1 MKPGGRWSLEVQI
14 HPSDIRKRVRYLFL
28 SRLQITL
35 WTLPVLLYLLA
46 LALAAAVAPGVVN
59 GLMNRQEYKLLAAE
73 RSRQG
78 ERLQVL
84 VRHMDELDRRVA
96 DLGLRMDKV
105 ALAYALPPSRSSQPS
120 RPPSQAVPAARVPVP
135 RSIYAGAVER
145 GDRLRGR
152 VRDHLRDVDVDLRRV
167 RDFESA
173 HPEQVRTTPSVCPLR
188 GQDFVLIS
196 SFGNR
201 RSPFTKE
208 FEFHAG
214 VDLAAPVG
222 TPVYATAD
230 GVVAF
235 AGQYPL
241 ARNPGWW
248 RFGNLVMVDNGDG
261 FVTIFGHADRVEV
274 RAGQAVR
281 RGDRLAT
288 VGSSGWSTSPHLHY
302 EIRRKDADGVFRPID
317 PLLYILDHRWPG
329 DERLVLGFRN
339 GAPSARPIQS
349 FEPLPPSGQSRRRNP

>member
-1 MKPGGRWSLEVQI
+1 MKPGERWRLEVQI

-28 SRLQITL
+28 SRRQITGWL
-35 WTLPVLLYLLA
+35 LPVLLYLLA

-59 GLMNRQEYKLLAAE
+59 GLTNREEYKLLAAE

-78 ERLQVL
+78 ERLQAL
-84 VRHMDELDRRVA
+84 LGRMSELDRRVA
-96 DLGLRMDKV
+96 ELNLRMDKV
-105 ALAYALPPSRSSQPS
+105 FLAYALSPAQPPPQT
-120 RPPSQAVPAARVPVP
+120 VPASRVPVP
-135 RSIYAGAVER
+135 RSIYAGSIEQ

-152 VRDHLRDVDVDLRRV
+152 IRDRLRDADMDLRQV
-167 RDFESA
+167 SEFERA
-173 HPEQVRTTPSVCPLR
+173 HPEQVRTTPSACPLH
-188 GQDFVLIS
+188 GEDFVLIS

-208 FEFHAG
+208 LELHAG

-230 GVVAF
+230 GVVSF

-241 ARNPGWW
+241 ARSPGWW
-248 RFGNLVMVDNGDG
+248 RYGNLVLIDNGDE

-302 EIRRKDADGVFRPID
+302 EVRRKGADGVFRPID
-317 PLLYILDHRWPG
+317 PLLFILDHHWPN
-329 DERLVLGFRN
+329 DERLLLNARN
-339 GAPSARPIQS
+339 ARPVQG
-349 FEPLPPSGQSRRRNP
+349 FEPLPPSGQSRR

>member
-1 MKPGGRWSLEVQI
+1 MKPGERWRLEVQI

-28 SRLQITL
+28 SRLQITGWL
-35 WTLPVLLYLLA
+35 LPVLLFLLA

-59 GLMNRQEYKLLAAE
+59 GLTNREEYKLLAAE

-78 ERLQVL
+78 ERLQAL
-84 VRHMDELDRRVA
+84 LGRMSELDRRVA
-96 DLGLRMDKV
+96 ELNLRMDKV
-105 ALAYALPPSRSSQPS
+105 FMAYALPPAAA
-120 RPPSQAVPAARVPVP
+120 PPQTVPASRVPVP
-135 RSIYAGAVER
+135 RSIYAGSIEQ

-152 VRDHLRDVDVDLRRV
+152 IRDRLRDADMDLRQV
-167 RDFESA
+167 SEFERA
-173 HPEQVRTTPSVCPLR
+173 HPEQVRTTPSVCPLH
-188 GQDFVLIS
+188 GEDFVLIS

-208 FEFHAG
+208 LELHAG

-230 GVVAF
+230 GVVSF

-241 ARNPGWW
+241 SRSPGWW
-248 RFGNLVMVDNGDG
+248 RYGNLVLIDNGDG

-288 VGSSGWSTSPHLHY
+288 VGSSGWSTSPHLHH
-302 EIRRKDADGVFRPID
+302 EVRRKGADGVFRPVD
-317 PLLYILDHRWPG
+317 PLLFILDHHWPN
-329 DERLVLGFRN
+329 DERLLLNARN
-339 GAPSARPIQS
+339 ARPVQG
-349 FEPLPPSGQSRRRNP
+349 FEPLPPSGQSRR

>member
-1 MKPGGRWSLEVQI
+1 MRPGNPGGPWSLEVQI

-28 SRLQITL
+28 SRRQITAWL
-35 WTLPVLLYLLA
+35 LPVLLYLLA

-59 GLMNRQEYKLLAAE
+59 GLTNRQEYKRLVAE

-78 ERLQVL
+78 ERLQAL
-84 VRHMDELDRRVA
+84 IGHLDELDHRA
-96 DLGLRMDKV
+96 AELDLRLEKV
-105 ALAYALPPSRSSQPS
+105 FLVYALSPPQPP
-120 RPPSQAVPAARVPVP
+120 RQTVPASRVPVP
-135 RSIYAGAVER
+135 QSIYAGAIEQGNRLR
-145 GDRLRGR
+145 GRIRDRLRG
-152 VRDHLRDVDVDLRRV
+152 VDGDLRQV
-167 RDFESA
+167 SEFEHQ
-173 HPEQVRTTPSVCPLR
+173 HPEEVRTTPSVCPLHGR
-188 GQDFVLIS
+188 DFVLIS

-208 FEFHAG
+208 LELHTG

-230 GVVAF
+230 GVVDF

-241 ARNPGWW
+241 ARSPIWW
-248 RFGNLVMVDNGDG
+248 RLGNLVMIENGDG
-261 FVTIFGHADRVEV
+261 FVTLFGHADRVEV

-288 VGSSGWSTSPHLHY
+288 VGTSGWSTSPHLHY
-302 EIRRKDADGVFRPID
+302 EIRRQGADGVFRPID
-317 PLLYILDHRWPG
+317 PLLYILDHRWPN
-329 DERLVLGFRN
+329 DERLVIN
-339 GAPSARPIQS
+339 AKNARPIQS